1 MIGRRRNGARLIV
14 SWEVMK
20 VLMKR
25 RFVHN
30 HYNKD
35 LYLKLQIL
43 YQGSKLV
50 DEYYKKMEIA

>member
-1 MIGRRRNGARLIV
+1 MIGKRRNGARPIT
-14 SWEVMK
+14 SWEVME
-20 VLMKR
+20 VLMRR

-30 HYNKD
+30 HYYKD

-43 YQGSKLV
+43 HQGSKLV